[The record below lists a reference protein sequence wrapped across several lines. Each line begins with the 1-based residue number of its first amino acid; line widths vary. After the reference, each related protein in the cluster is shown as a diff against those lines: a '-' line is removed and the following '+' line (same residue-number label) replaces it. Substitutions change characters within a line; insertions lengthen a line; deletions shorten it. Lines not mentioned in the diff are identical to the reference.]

1 VSLPSDRLKAALH
14 CQKFM
19 STHLSLKPQ
28 ISLWGAILLG
38 LGAIL
43 GTGVFVSLA
52 VAANI
57 AGSQILAAIGIG
69 AFVALCNGLSA
80 AQLAAA
86 HPVSGGTYAY
96 GYRYLNPWA
105 GFTAGW
111 LFLLAKSASAATAA
125 LGVAKYAAWGWDGAI
140 ALIVVLVMTL
150 VAALGVQKSNQV
162 NLVIVGITLLALIS
176 FAVMGG
182 VGGSYPFTL
191 SEPGSKPGWSG
202 LLEASALM
210 FVAYT
215 GYGRITTMTEEVQH
229 PQRTIP
235 IAVITTLS
243 LTLLLYLAVA
253 IGAIRVIGSATGF
266 GALLSQN
273 QPPLRVVAMQLS
285 PQLGLLMQIGAVTA
299 MLGVLLNLILG
310 LSRVL
315 MAMGRTGDMPKSF
328 ARLNQKQTTPTIAVW
343 VMGLIV
349 AGLVT
354 IGDIKTTWSFSAFNV
369 LAYYSLTNL
378 AALRLP
384 PEQRLY
390 PRWVAVVGLISC
402 ATLAFWVEP
411 QIWQMGLGLMATGLI
426 WKAGM
431 NYYYANRD

>member
-1 VSLPSDRLKAALH
+1 
-14 CQKFM
+14 M

-43 GTGVFVSLA
+43 GTGIFVSLA

-57 AGSQILAAIGIG
+57 AGSQIFTAIGIG
-69 AFVALCNGLSA
+69 ALVALCNGLNA

-125 LGVAKYAAWGWDGAI
+125 LGVAKYGGWGWDGAI
-140 ALIVVLVMTL
+140 ALGVVVAMTL
-150 VAALGVQKSNQV
+150 VAALGIQKSNQA
-162 NLVIVGITLLALIS
+162 NLLIVGITLLALIS
-176 FAVMGG
+176 FAAMGG
-182 VGGSYPFTL
+182 VGGTHPFTL
-191 SEPGSKPGWSG
+191 SEPGIKPGWPG

-253 IGAIRVIGSATGF
+253 VGAIRVMGSATAF

-273 QPPLRVVAMQLS
+273 QPPLQVLAMQLS
-285 PQLGLLMQIGAVTA
+285 PYLGMLMQIGAVTA

-315 MAMGRTGDMPKSF
+315 MAMGRTGDMPKSV
-328 ARLNQKQTTPTIAVW
+328 ARLNQAQTTPTIAVW
-343 VMGLIV
+343 MTGVIV

-390 PRWVAVVGLISC
+390 PRWVAIIGLISC
-402 ATLAFWVEP
+402 ATLAFWVER
-411 QIWQMGLGLMATGLI
+411 QIWQIGLGLIAIGLI
-426 WKAGM
+426 WKAGI
-431 NYYYANRD
+431 NHYYANRT